1 MGFAE
6 NMRILSNIN
15 CGLASGVTYLEQR
28 TNGVAPQ
35 YAAMNLFGNLTNGI
49 ARNEIA
55 YGMQRFGNPVGNT
68 INMYAGYGNPVS
80 NAFGTYALMG
90 AVSPWMFF
98 NSPSYMFSPM
108 PMGFYG
114 GMGMGFGGFGSF
126 GGFGMP
132 WGSSISI
139 TTNNCHHH
147 RHGFYC

>member
-15 CGLASGVTYLEQR
+15 CGLASGVSYLEQR
-28 TNGVAPQ
+28 NQGVPAQ
-35 YAAMNLFGNLTNGI
+35 YASMNLFGNLANGI
-49 ARNEIA
+49 ARNEVA
-55 YGMQRFGNPVGNT
+55 YGMQKFGNPVGNT

-98 NSPSYMFSPM
+98 NSPGYMFSPM

-114 GMGMGFGGFGSF
+114 GGMGFFGGMGFGGL
-126 GGFGMP
+126 GMP
-132 WGSSISI
+132 WGSSITI
-139 TTNNCHHH
+139 TTNHCHHH
-147 RHGFYC
+147 HGFYC